1 MKLSFT
7 KYAALGLAFAG
18 LTGCSHTHDHQG
30 KFIFG
35 DATDANI
42 AKQSIRSVE
51 IPNSRG
57 LTGQSGERAVAAIER
72 LNAGETTELS
82 DVSASG
88 LGSTASD

>member
-1 MKLSFT
+1 MKQFKLKLLSACVVVPMLSAC
-7 KYAALGLAFAG
+7 AAN
-18 LTGCSHTHDHQG
+18 HDHQG
-30 KFIFG
+30 SFILG
-35 DATDANI
+35 EATEKNL

-51 IPNSRG
+51 VPNSKG

-88 LGSTASD
+88 IGN